1 MDDLSP
7 VNFEMPRLA
16 RPLSQA
22 EADYMRGGKQ
32 PVTSSVLVSNSKFL
46 NSPLFRE
53 AWTQMSLRR
62 HGPDL
67 PEPFCI
73 PMMIRGIYDVI
84 DVADFVAEIA
94 AEKARNP
101 EFRDWLNER
110 RLTAYRG
117 SELRGHADGTLG
129 AVIREFVEA
138 SGMELDFTGIGEEI
152 TNDFDYMV
160 KRRGLNHDIEHM
172 VTGFGPNSFGEEA
185 LAMCNSASIFNYF
198 PPQLAHYAAMTT
210 IFVTGASYMR
220 NAMHYPAAMPH
231 HFDAIQRGIK
241 AGLSIKKPLFMVQ
254 WEDYLDW
261 PVDDICAELGIE
273 RGPDKMWI
281 GLDHL
286 THG

>member
-1 MDDLSP
+1 MDDLS
-7 VNFEMPRLA
+7 VANFEMPRLA
-16 RPLSQA
+16 RPLSKA
-22 EADYMRGGKQ
+22 EADYMEGGKK

-67 PEPFCI
+67 PEPFCS
-73 PMMIRGIYDVI
+73 PMMIRGIYDVV
-84 DVADFVAEIA
+84 DVAEFVAEIA

-101 EFRDWLNER
+101 EFRAWLDER
-110 RLTAYRG
+110 RLTAYRA
-117 SELRGHADGTLG
+117 SELRAHADGTLG
-129 AVIREFVEA
+129 AAIRKFVEA
-138 SGMELDFTGIGEEI
+138 SGMEMDFTGMGEEI

-160 KRRGLNHDIEHM
+160 KRRGVNHDIEHM

-185 LAMCNSASIFNYF
+185 LAMCNNAAIFNYF
-198 PPQLAHYAAMTT
+198 PPKLAHHAAMTT

-220 NAMHYPAAMPH
+220 NALHYPESVPYH
-231 HFDAIQRGIK
+231 LDAIQRGIT
-241 AGLSIKKPLFMVQ
+241 AGRALKKPLFMVQ

-261 PVDDICAELGIE
+261 QIDDICAELGIE
-273 RGPDKMWI
+273 RGPDELWV